1 MTRKDYIRLASAL
14 SRVKPIESDRQKM
27 SVWKNVLAEIAHEL
41 VCDNGRFDKEKFYK
55 ACG

>member
-1 MTRKDYIRLASAL
+1 MTKKDYIRLASAL

-27 SVWKNVLAEIAHEL
+27 SVWKNVVAEIAYEL
-41 VCDNGRFDKEKFYK
+41 LCDNGRFDKEKFYK